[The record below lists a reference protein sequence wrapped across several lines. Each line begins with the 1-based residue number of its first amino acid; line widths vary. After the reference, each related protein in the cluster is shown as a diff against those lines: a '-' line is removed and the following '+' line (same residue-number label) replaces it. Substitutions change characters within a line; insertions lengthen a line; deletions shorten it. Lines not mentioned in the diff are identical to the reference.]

1 MFKNISHQVIVTIT
15 SVLSSR
21 ENGVD
26 LQIEIASP
34 EFRIFAPSIIG
45 LLWLPETLNRFSG
58 SQNLK
63 KTLTDKAQR
72 NKEK

>member
-45 LLWLPETLNRFSG
+45 LL
-58 SQNLK
+58 
-63 KTLTDKAQR
+63 
-72 NKEK
+72 